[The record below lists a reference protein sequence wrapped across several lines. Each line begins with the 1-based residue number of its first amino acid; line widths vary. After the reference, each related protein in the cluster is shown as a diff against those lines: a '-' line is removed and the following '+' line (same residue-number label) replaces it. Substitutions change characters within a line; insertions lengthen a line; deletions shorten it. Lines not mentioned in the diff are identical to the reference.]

1 MSLDKIISMDPDELI
16 QFSNAIHQI
25 MNDFIEK
32 VTQYATQLQQI
43 NIYEEGAAKKTM
55 EAYFQA
61 LSKTTELMV
70 HYQALEAML
79 KEIREKMQEQDQKLA
94 TQFDLNIKT
103 YNWMKE

>member
-43 NIYEEGAAKKTM
+43 NIYEEGAAKKNDGSLFSS
-55 EAYFQA
+55 A
-61 LSKTTELMV
+61 V
-70 HYQALEAML
+70 
-79 KEIREKMQEQDQKLA
+79 
-94 TQFDLNIKT
+94 
-103 YNWMKE
+103 